1 MVGMTRS
8 KVIDFF
14 LSYSDHSV
22 VHRLRLTC
30 RAERLLETIQ
40 NLQKHVSAISELVRQ
55 SCVDCWV
62 DFQEKVFKESVV
74 VIVIRQSAFQQH
86 WKQHVPCCYSD
97 DVIGCVVLLEG
108 RAAHSVQ
115 PLFSRNSHGC

>member
-1 MVGMTRS
+1 VR
-8 KVIDFF
+8 
-14 LSYSDHSV
+14 
-22 VHRLRLTC
+22 RLRLTC
-30 RAERLLETIQ
+30 RAERLLEAIQ

-108 RAAHSVQ
+108 RAA
-115 PLFSRNSHGC
+115 LFSRCSAVTVMDVENASQFPSQTYCRLFVDCL